1 MDTEKY
7 INLTRRCCQKYG
19 GIDAKG
25 DYHGCESKACP
36 LKALEC
42 GDFMSGD
49 YNPLGEASEICQRAE
64 LALRKEFPEAF
75 QDELEQMRERKP
87 VLYDLRLLHPVRPHM
102 TKADTL
108 DYNAQILH
116 IRGECD
122 EAQDAYDRWQRNLDE
137 KSHVAFIEE
146 MVDTAICALTLLVNA
161 TTPEQFRLAA
171 EMVNCK
177 NRLRQ
182 YGKAEEGGGLA

>member
-7 INLTRRCCQKYG
+7 IELTGRCCQKYG

-25 DYHGCESKACP
+25 DCHGCESKTCP

-49 YNPLGEASEICQRAE
+49 YNLLGEASEICQRAE
-64 LALRKEFPEAF
+64 LALREEFPDAF
-75 QDELEQMRERKP
+75 QDEP
-87 VLYDLRLLHPVRPHM
+87 SLYDLRLLHPVRPHV

-108 DYNAQILH
+108 DYHAQILH
-116 IRGECD
+116 IRGECN
-122 EAQDAYDRWQRNLDE
+122 EAQEAYDRWQCTLDE
-137 KSHVAFIEE
+137 KSHAAFIEE

-177 NRLRQ
+177 NQLRQ
-182 YGKAEEGGGLA
+182 YGAAEEGGSLA

>member
-1 MDTEKY
+1 MDTEQY
-7 INLTRRCCQKYG
+7 IELTRRCCQKYG

-25 DYHGCESKACP
+25 DYHGCESKTCP
-36 LKALEC
+36 LKGLEC

-49 YNPLGEASEICQRAE
+49 YNPLGEASEICQRTE
-64 LALRKEFPEAF
+64 LALRKEFPDAF
-75 QDELEQMRERKP
+75 QDELEQARDREP
-87 VLYDLRLLHPVRPHM
+87 VLYDLRLLRPVRPHM

-108 DYNAQILH
+108 DYHAQILH

-182 YGKAEEGGGLA
+182 YGKADEGGGLA

>member
-7 INLTRRCCQKYG
+7 IELTRRCCQKYG

-36 LKALEC
+36 LRGLEC
-42 GDFMSGD
+42 GD
-49 YNPLGEASEICQRAE
+49 YNPLGEASEICQRTE
-64 LALRKEFPEAF
+64 LALRKEFPDAF
-75 QDELEQMRERKP
+75 QDELERAHCEP
-87 VLYDLRLLHPVRPHM
+87 ALYDLRLLHPVRPHM
-102 TKADTL
+102 TKDDTL
-108 DYNAQILH
+108 DYSAQILH
-116 IRGECD
+116 ISGECI

-182 YGKAEEGGGLA
+182 YGEAEGGGGLA

>member
-7 INLTRRCCQKYG
+7 IELTRRCCQKYG

-25 DYHGCESKACP
+25 DYHGCESKTCP

-64 LALRKEFPEAF
+64 LALRKEFPDAF
-75 QDELEQMRERKP
+75 QDELEQARDREP
-87 VLYDLRLLHPVRPHM
+87 VLYDLRLLHPVRPHV

-137 KSHVAFIEE
+137 KSYVAFIEE
-146 MVDTAICALTLLVNA
+146 MV
-161 TTPEQFRLAA
+161 
-171 EMVNCK
+171 NCK
-177 NRLRQ
+177 NKLRQ
-182 YGKAEEGGGLA
+182 YGEADEGGGLA